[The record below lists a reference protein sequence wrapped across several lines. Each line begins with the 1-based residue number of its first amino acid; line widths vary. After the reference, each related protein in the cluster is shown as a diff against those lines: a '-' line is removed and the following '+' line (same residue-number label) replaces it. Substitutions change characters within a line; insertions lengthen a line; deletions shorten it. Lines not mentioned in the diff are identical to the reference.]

1 MASGRGHAGGV
12 SGFAGTAGPVRYRSG
27 AAVARR
33 RVSRASRADQGNRGA
48 SRLAVRADHRIRA
61 RFSADRVRT
70 DGADVASRVESV
82 SPAFRG
88 VRSSGASG
96 IHATSRPGDRARQ
109 RTGGVGASAVIRIA
123 LLIIAAGAGAAQQI
137 AFEPASQDVIEQRVR
152 AFTTK
157 NATRETALHKLFE
170 DAGCA
175 GEAWTEQPFK
185 GSSEPN
191 LICTHRGERDSTIV
205 VGAHFDLVERGQG
218 VVDNWSGAALLPS
231 LYQGL
236 VSTPR
241 AHTFVFVAFAGEEK
255 GLLGSRAYT
264 KRIEDRSRIRAM
276 VNLDTLGLSDTKVW
290 ASHADPE
297 LVNWIGVAAGNM
309 KLPIG
314 AVNVDKVG

>member
-1 MASGRGHAGGV
+1 M
-12 SGFAGTAGPVRYRSG
+12 
-27 AAVARR
+27 
-33 RVSRASRADQGNRGA
+33 
-48 SRLAVRADHRIRA
+48 
-61 RFSADRVRT
+61 
-70 DGADVASRVESV
+70 
-82 SPAFRG
+82 
-88 VRSSGASG
+88 
-96 IHATSRPGDRARQ
+96 
-109 RTGGVGASAVIRIA
+109 IRIA

-175 GEAWTEQPFK
+175 GEALTEQPFK

-314 AVNVDKVG
+314 AVNVDKVGSSDSESFRDLRIPAITIHSLTQDTLRILHSPQDKMEALHLEEYYRSYRLILGYLAILDQKLE